1 MNKFFGE
8 LIIKDNKSGET
19 LYKLNLYNS
28 KSIRTL
34 PVHKG
39 STSYY
44 RYRITVNGNEKEHFK
59 YVYVIYY
66 YTDLGGFLIPHCCF
80 TDENEADN
88 FIKYWNDD
96 DGIMATG
103 HYYLKKKVEVV

>member
-8 LIIKDNKSGET
+8 LITKNDKSGET
-19 LYKLNLYNS
+19 PYKLNLYNS
-28 KSIRTL
+28 KVI
-34 PVHKG
+34 PDYKG

-44 RYRITVNGNEKEHFK
+44 RYRIAVNGNENERTN

-66 YTDLGGFLIPHCCF
+66 YSDPGGCFIPHCCF
-80 TDENEADN
+80 TDVNEADK

-96 DGIMATG
+96 AGLMANG
-103 HYYLKKKVEVV
+103 HYYFKKRVEVI

>member
-8 LIIKDNKSGET
+8 LITKNNKSGET
-19 LYKLNLYNS
+19 PYKLNLYNS
-28 KSIRTL
+28 KFI
-34 PVHKG
+34 PDYKG

-44 RYRITVNGNEKEHFK
+44 RYKIVIGGDETERIN

-66 YTDLGGFLIPHCCF
+66 YSNPGDCFIPHCCF
-80 TDENEADN
+80 TDKNEADK

-96 DGIMATG
+96 NGILATG
-103 HYYLKKKVEVV
+103 HYYFKKRVEVI